1 MNILSFYID
10 IILVTIT
17 TFITSVLF
25 ITLIKNWNVFFID
38 PKPIR
43 YPSVTIAVPAMNEEK
58 SISKT
63 LKCLLNL
70 DYPKKVNII
79 VINDGSTDNTL
90 KIVKTF
96 PVKIISKKKN
106 QGKSKALNDA
116 LKVCKTE
123 IFGFID
129 AETFIEKDALIK
141 MFGYFNDK
149 KVGAVIPP
157 IYVYKPTSCLEKL
170 QQIEYVFS
178 MMTRKVLT
186 FINSLFVTPGCAFY
200 RTAVLKKIGGFDEK
214 TMGED
219 LEVGLKINMN
229 GYKIEN
235 SINTRVWTV
244 VPKTIKQLIRQR
256 VRWYRGIIYNAMKY
270 RKLFFKKSDMGLFI
284 LPVLLAGGMVAMTL
298 YVFLLGITLVEFLV
312 NIFTYVFG
320 FVLSNYTIISYAT
333 FEPNIFLV
341 FTIFLLGVFVLNIY
355 FSEKITKISI
365 FRWVKEMIIFMLFYS
380 PIICIALIISIFK
393 TIFRREEKW

>member
-38 PKPIR
+38 PKPKK
-43 YPSVTIAVPAMNEEK
+43 YPSVTIVVPAMNEEK
-58 SISKT
+58 SIAKT
-63 LKCLLNL
+63 IKCLLKL
-70 DYPKKVNII
+70 DYPKKINIV

-90 KIVKTF
+90 KIIKKF
-96 PVKIISKKKN
+96 PVKVISKKKN

-116 LKVCKTE
+116 LKICKTE

-129 AETFIEKDALIK
+129 AETFIEKNALKK

-149 KVGAVIPP
+149 KVGAVMPP
-157 IYVYKPTSCLEKL
+157 IYVYKPTSTLEKL

-200 RTAVLKKIGGFDEK
+200 RTDLLKKIGGFDSK

-219 LEVGLKINMN
+219 LEIGLKINKH

-235 SINTRVWTV
+235 SINTKVWTV
-244 VPKTIKQLIRQR
+244 VPNTVRKLIRQR
-256 VRWYRGIIYNAMKY
+256 VRWYRGIIYNTIKY
-270 RKLFFKKSDMGLFI
+270 RKLFFKKSDIGMFV
-284 LPVLLAGGMVAMTL
+284 LPVLLAGGMLTMRSYSLGSRLATL
-298 YVFLLGITLVEFLV
+298 
-312 NIFTYVFG
+312 
-320 FVLSNYTIISYAT
+320 
-333 FEPNIFLV
+333 
-341 FTIFLLGVFVLNIY
+341 
-355 FSEKITKISI
+355 
-365 FRWVKEMIIFMLFYS
+365 
-380 PIICIALIISIFK
+380 
-393 TIFRREEKW
+393 